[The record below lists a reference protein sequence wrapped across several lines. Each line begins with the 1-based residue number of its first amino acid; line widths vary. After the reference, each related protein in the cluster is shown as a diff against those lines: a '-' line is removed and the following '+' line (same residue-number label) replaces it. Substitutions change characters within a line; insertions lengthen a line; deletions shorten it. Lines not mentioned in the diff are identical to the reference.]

1 MKNSH
6 FMPET
11 PESHKPPT
19 ADEIAKLADCG
30 EDVSS
35 FFNRKGKMKP
45 QMQSATEEESNGQ
58 ED

>member
-1 MKNSH
+1 
-6 FMPET
+6 MPET